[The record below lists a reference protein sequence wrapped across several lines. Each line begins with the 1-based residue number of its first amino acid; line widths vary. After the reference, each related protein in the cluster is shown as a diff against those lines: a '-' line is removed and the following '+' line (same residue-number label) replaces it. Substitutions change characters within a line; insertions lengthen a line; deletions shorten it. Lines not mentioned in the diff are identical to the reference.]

1 MKDHIGRR
9 KTSPSGGGLAEVFG
23 FAAGTLRGWALILF
37 RLLIRIFSP
46 RGEVM
51 DEIKYKEVN
60 GTSYHIDTCDNVVR
74 ILESMRMSQ
83 IRIRVHYGD
92 TTTGRDWD
100 DKHCMAGYIGRS
112 TGTSKIPI
120 LVYNKRSY
128 GGAGILDHCIVRI
141 CTTKGNRVLYEH
153 PLYHASRENYASRED
168 ST

>member
-83 IRIRVHYGD
+83 IFLSTISVAMEAPGFWTIASSVFAPQRETGFCTNTPSITLRGKTMLREKIR
-92 TTTGRDWD
+92 
-100 DKHCMAGYIGRS
+100 
-112 TGTSKIPI
+112 P
-120 LVYNKRSY
+120 NKKS
-128 GGAGILDHCIVRI
+128 GLGETL
-141 CTTKGNRVLYEH
+141 
-153 PLYHASRENYASRED
+153 
-168 ST
+168 